1 MHVASLRRMAPADL
15 PKSNPDHALRTVKT
29 DRSRLALELDP
40 RASFARFVA
49 AAEDK
54 YADVPC
60 TD

>member
-1 MHVASLRRMAPADL
+1 MAPADL
-15 PKSNPDHALRTVKT
+15 PKSNPDHALRTVKA
-29 DRSRLALELDP
+29 DRSRLALDLDP